1 MIFMHKCLMLSVLY
15 FLKLGFMHHLRIIQ
29 TVLIY
34 ILFILDFLS
43 FRKLRKSFRM
53 LCLKS
58 FAYSFIL
65 GILCFFCSRTAL
77 NHFFI
82 IIIFIVGGKICLC
95 IRNQPGD
102 LVLILILNL
111 LCLFKL
117 FLILAD
123 YLLLLLFCIIFILL
137 CQCYMCFQRLNP
149 VGTIYTQGIYLLL
162 YFTDIFV
169 YRC

>member
-1 MIFMHKCLMLSVLY
+1 MIFMHICLMLSVLY
-15 FLKLGFMHHLRIIQ
+15 FLKLGFMHHLCIIQ

-43 FRKLRKSFRM
+43 FRKLRKCFRM

-65 GILCFFCSRTAL
+65 GNLCFFCSRTAL
-77 NHFFI
+77 SHFFI
-82 IIIFIVGGKICLC
+82 IIIFIVSAKIRLC

-117 FLILAD
+117 FLIPAD
-123 YLLLLLFCIIFILL
+123 YILLLLFCIIFILL
-137 CQCYMCFQRLNP
+137 CQCYMCF
-149 VGTIYTQGIYLLL
+149 
-162 YFTDIFV
+162 
-169 YRC
+169 